1 MRGRELMRSEA
12 PVQGRTAAR
21 RDQERWTPS
30 VRSRRSTERRSSPDW
45 PRPSPN
51 ATSGR
56 SSARCARAFIA
67 TAGANATATGNIT
80 TPDGFSSVA
89 IAASRFNRLVTDPLV
104 AGAVEE
110 LRRHGVAED
119 DVDLAWVPGAFELP
133 LAAERLAASGRY
145 AAVVAVGAVVRG
157 ATPHFDH
164 VAGQA
169 AAGLAAVGRATGVPV
184 AFGVLTCDTME
195 QALDRAGGKAG
206 NKGAE
211 AAVCALEMAGLLEA
225 IDKEAG

>member
-1 MRGRELMRSEA
+1 MGRIYEGEVNGRGRR
-12 PVQGRTAAR
+12 
-21 RDQERWTPS
+21 
-30 VRSRRSTERRSSPDW
+30 
-45 PRPSPN
+45 
-51 ATSGR
+51 
-56 SSARCARAFIA
+56 
-67 TAGANATATGNIT
+67 
-80 TPDGFSSVA
+80 VA

-104 AGAVEE
+104 AGAVDE
-110 LRRHGVAED
+110 LRRHGVAD
-119 DVDLAWVPGAFELP
+119 SDIDLAWVPGAFELP

-164 VAGQA
+164 VASQA
-169 AAGLAAVGRATGVPV
+169 AAGLAAASRATGVPI

-211 AAVCALEMAGLLEA
+211 AALTVLEMAGLLEA
-225 IDKEAG
+225 IDKA

>member
-1 MRGRELMRSEA
+1 MRRVYEGSVDGRGRR
-12 PVQGRTAAR
+12 
-21 RDQERWTPS
+21 
-30 VRSRRSTERRSSPDW
+30 
-45 PRPSPN
+45 
-51 ATSGR
+51 
-56 SSARCARAFIA
+56 
-67 TAGANATATGNIT
+67 
-80 TPDGFSSVA
+80 VA

-110 LRRHGVAED
+110 LRRHGVASD
-119 DVDLAWVPGAFELP
+119 QVDLAWVPGAFELP
-133 LAAERLAASGRY
+133 LVAERLAASGRY
-145 AAVVAVGAVVRG
+145 AAVVAIGAVVRG

-169 AAGLAAVGRATGVPV
+169 AAGLAAVTRSTGVPV

-211 AAVCALEMAGLLEA
+211 AALCALEMAGLLEA
-225 IDKEAG
+225 IDKD

>member
-1 MRGRELMRSEA
+1 MNLGHTYGGSIDGRGRR
-12 PVQGRTAAR
+12 
-21 RDQERWTPS
+21 
-30 VRSRRSTERRSSPDW
+30 
-45 PRPSPN
+45 
-51 ATSGR
+51 
-56 SSARCARAFIA
+56 
-67 TAGANATATGNIT
+67 
-80 TPDGFSSVA
+80 VA

-110 LRRHGVAED
+110 LRRHGVASD
-119 DVDLAWVPGAFELP
+119 DIDLAWVPGAFELP

-145 AAVVAVGAVVRG
+145 AAVVAIGAVVRG

-169 AAGLAAVGRATGVPV
+169 AAGLAAVTRATGVPV

-225 IDKEAG
+225 IDKQD

>member
-1 MRGRELMRSEA
+1 MSRVYEGSIDGRGRR
-12 PVQGRTAAR
+12 
-21 RDQERWTPS
+21 
-30 VRSRRSTERRSSPDW
+30 
-45 PRPSPN
+45 
-51 ATSGR
+51 
-56 SSARCARAFIA
+56 
-67 TAGANATATGNIT
+67 
-80 TPDGFSSVA
+80 VA

-110 LRRHGVAED
+110 LRRHGVAEA

-133 LAAERLAASGRY
+133 LAAERLAATGRY
-145 AAVVAVGAVVRG
+145 AAVVAIGAVVRG

-164 VAGQA
+164 
-169 AAGLAAVGRATGVPV
+169 V

-211 AAVCALEMAGLLEA
+211 AALTALEMCGLLEA
-225 IDKEAG
+225 IDKQD

>member
-1 MRGRELMRSEA
+1 MRHVYEGSIDGRGRH
-12 PVQGRTAAR
+12 
-21 RDQERWTPS
+21 
-30 VRSRRSTERRSSPDW
+30 
-45 PRPSPN
+45 
-51 ATSGR
+51 
-56 SSARCARAFIA
+56 
-67 TAGANATATGNIT
+67 
-80 TPDGFSSVA
+80 VA

-110 LRRHGVAED
+110 LRRHGVED
-119 DVDLAWVPGAFELP
+119 ADVDLAWVPGAFELP

-145 AAVVAVGAVVRG
+145 AAVVAIGAVVRG

-169 AAGLAAVGRATGVPV
+169 AAGLAAVTRTTGVPV

-195 QALDRAGGKAG
+195 QAFDRAGGKAG

-211 AAVCALEMAGLLEA
+211 AALCALEMAGLLEA
-225 IDKEAG
+225 IEKAEE